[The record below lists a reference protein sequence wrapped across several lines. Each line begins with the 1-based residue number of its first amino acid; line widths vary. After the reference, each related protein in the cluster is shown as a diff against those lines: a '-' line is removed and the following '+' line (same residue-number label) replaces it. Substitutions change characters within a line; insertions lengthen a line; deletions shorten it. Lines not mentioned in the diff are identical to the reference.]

1 MRPGEANGDGDCDHW
16 GRSFPA
22 FLLAKK
28 PENSVPEWSNPRPRW
43 LSHWSISQDIHLHL
57 SLQVPMHL
65 HGYSHKH
72 QYGFL

>member
-1 MRPGEANGDGDCDHW
+1 MGTGIVTIGDGVL
-16 GRSFPA
+16 GGFPA